1 MRQLLIRLQAAV
13 RRWTSLQGLLSARL
27 APANVRPPPAQRWR
41 PATVLCIC
49 GCTALGGPLPLSA
62 RAQEIVIGQTLSLTG
77 PSATIAQDLL
87 RGRQA
92 CIEFIN
98 SQGGIRGRPFKLV
111 TRDDRNDAVR
121 AVQQARDLVEHED
134 VAVMLGSM
142 GPAVNAAVLEWA
154 GAMGM
159 AVVGPYGGD
168 IEVRVR
174 DSGTA
179 FFLTANQSAEA
190 ARLASHI
197 GSLGLSKVVIVHAS
211 DQSGRAALFALEEAL
226 GVSNVA
232 AVALVPVSPDAGDVG
247 VAAQAVAKSNA
258 QAVLLATSGR
268 ATVAMLKSLTGAT
281 SSGLRPLQVYG
292 LSSAASQ
299 TELLELGTQARGFSM
314 SQVMPLPRD
323 SRLPVVATFQTAM
336 RHTKGERTYA
346 ELEGCIGP
354 LLLADV
360 LRRKPVDPR
369 RTNVLR
375 ALRTAGRVNLGGF
388 EIDLSDRMNPGSRF
402 TDIVY
407 VGSDGRVL
415 H

>member
-1 MRQLLIRLQAAV
+1 MRQVLACLQLALHRWPSHQRRLPTD
-13 RRWTSLQGLLSARL
+13 R
-27 APANVRPPPAQRWR
+27 APAQLRPPPTHRRGRA
-41 PATVLCIC
+41 
-49 GCTALGGPLPLSA
+49 TALSICLTLGGSLPLSA
-62 RAQEIVIGQTLSLTG
+62 QAQEIVVGQTLSLTG
-77 PSATIAQDLL
+77 PSASIAQDLL
-87 RGRQA
+87 RGREA

-98 SQGGIRGRPFKLV
+98 SQGGIRGRPLKLV

-121 AVQQARDLVEHED
+121 AVQLARDLVEHDD

-154 GAMGM
+154 GAIGV

-168 IEVRVR
+168 IEIRVH

-197 GSLGLSKVVIVHAS
+197 ASLGLTRVVIVHAT
-211 DQSGRAALFALEEAL
+211 DKSGRAALFALEEAL

-247 VAAQAVAKSNA
+247 VAAQAVAKSDA

-268 ATVAMLKSLTGAT
+268 VTVAMLKSLTAAS
-281 SSGLRPLQVYG
+281 SSGLRLLQVYG

-299 TELLELGTQARGFSM
+299 ADLLDLGTQARGFSM

-323 SRLPVVATFQTAM
+323 SRLPVVAMFQTAM
-336 RHTKGERTYA
+336 RNTKGERTYA

-360 LRRKPVDPR
+360 LRRTPVDPR
-369 RTNVLR
+369 RAGVLR
-375 ALRTAGRVNLGGF
+375 AMKAAGRVNLGGF
-388 EIDLSDRMNPGSRF
+388 EIDLGDRANPGSRF

-407 VGSDGRVL
+407 VGSDGRIL
-415 H
+415 R